1 MSCSAL
7 DLKLKLSSEGPQ
19 SPLPRLVLH
28 GFAVTFLLT
37 LIVMHLF
44 NLPCSW

>member
-7 DLKLKLSSEGPQ
+7 HLKLLSPSERPQ
-19 SPLPRLVLH
+19 FPLPRLVLH
-28 GFAVTFLLT
+28 GFAVMFLLT